1 MKDWL
6 QRAWEGE
13 TRALARAITLVENR
27 GPGAREIMREAY
39 SRAGKAHV
47 VGVTGPPGAGKSTL
61 VDRLTREFREE
72 GKTVGVVAVDP
83 TSPFTGGA
91 ILGDRI
97 RMQGR
102 GIDPGVFIRSV
113 ATRGHLGGVS
123 RATGDIIKLMDASG
137 KDLVLVETV
146 GAGQSEVDI
155 MRYAHT
161 TIVVLVPGLGDEVQ
175 VIKAGIL
182 EIGDIFVVNKA
193 DREGADRVVRELQV
207 MLEMNPLQEAWRP
220 PIISTVA
227 RDGQGVAEVAGR
239 VRDHYRY
246 LEASGR
252 LATWRADEAR
262 VLVRDLLREQVVER
276 LWERAARNGEL
287 SAWLEE
293 VTSGRADPFA
303 VVERIL
309 SRYGDLRRLD

>member
-1 MKDWL
+1 
-6 QRAWEGE
+6 
-13 TRALARAITLVENR
+13 
-27 GPGAREIMREAY
+27 
-39 SRAGKAHV
+39 
-47 VGVTGPPGAGKSTL
+47 
-61 VDRLTREFREE
+61 
-72 GKTVGVVAVDP
+72 VAVDP

-102 GIDPGVFIRSV
+102 GPDAGVFIRSV
-113 ATRGHLGGVS
+113 ATRGHLGGIS
-123 RATGDIIKLMDASG
+123 RATGDIIKLMDAAG

-161 TIVVLVPGLGDEVQ
+161 TIVMLVPGLGDEIQ

-207 MLEMNPLQEAWRP
+207 MLEMNPSQGGWVP
-220 PIISTVA
+220 PVISTVA
-227 RDGQGVAEVAGR
+227 RDGQGVAELAAKVGE
-239 VRDHYRY
+239 HYLY
-246 LEASGR
+246 LKGSGR
-252 LATWRADEAR
+252 LAARRAEEGQA
-262 VLVRDLLREQVVER
+262 LVRDLLRDHVTER
-276 LWERAARNGEL
+276 LWERASRNGEL
-287 SAWLEE
+287 NGWLEE
-293 VTSGRADPFA
+293 LSAGRLDPFT

-309 SRYGDLRRLD
+309 RRYGDLRQPDQVERGEGEVNF